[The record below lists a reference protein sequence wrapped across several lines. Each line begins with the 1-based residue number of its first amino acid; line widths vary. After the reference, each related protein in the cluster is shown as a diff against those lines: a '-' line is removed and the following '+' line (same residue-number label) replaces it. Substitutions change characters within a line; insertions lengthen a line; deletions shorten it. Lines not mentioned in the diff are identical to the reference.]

1 MDIADILIH
10 VHPDLLAEQ
19 RAEVEVAISSS
30 DGVVSVHFS
39 PQHSHE
45 LTVAYNPEVINSE
58 TILEQVR
65 QWDREAMMAGL

>member
-10 VHPDLLAEQ
+10 VHPDLVAEQ
-19 RAEVEVAISSS
+19 RVEVEKALGSSE
-30 DGVVSVHFS
+30 GVVSVHFS

-45 LTVAYNPEVINSE
+45 LTVAYNPEAINSE

-65 QWDREAMMAGL
+65 QWDREAVMAGL

>member
-10 VHPDLLAEQ
+10 VHPDLVDEQ
-19 RAEVEVAISSS
+19 RAEVEKALGSS

-45 LTVAYNPEVINSE
+45 LTVAYNPEAINSE

-65 QWDREAMMAGL
+65 QWDREAVMAGL